1 MKKDIIFEDR
11 KYKLD
16 RPITGNISEDRI
28 WEQWYNPEIFKESLP
43 KMNQRD
49 YLFECNRGYENQII
63 INNRGMKKI
72 TINQFK
78 TMVNYFTASL
88 KSYHIGKGDF
98 VASIPLSTPEL
109 IALKYAS
116 ASRGAISTNLDFIDA
131 EGKADNNIMYRKLKL
146 LNPKMVFV
154 LDILENKVSE
164 VLNLE
169 EFKDIKKVILPL
181 TKSTPLYNSERV
193 KIKLLR
199 GMNKIKKSYI
209 NHAISLNTF
218 LSHGFHLRNI
228 QEESI
233 YCENMPA
240 NIAFTSG
247 TTGESKAVLL
257 SHDANNALA
266 MQHRLAGLGLERGKT
281 NLALVP
287 PFLAFWDAD
296 IIHMAMCL
304 GIEEVLELSLTYEEI
319 PGYLQKHLPNYGIW
333 SQYLWDSILSMKK
346 EDLKEVCAHL
356 EKCVVGGERADI
368 NQINTFK
375 EITGLD
381 QIDGYGASEMDSC
394 FTVVHPNCNVIGSA
408 GLPLPFNNVRIVDES
423 FQDLTYN
430 ERGRILI
437 TGPAQMLGYY
447 GRDDLTKKVL
457 IRDDKGIIWYDT
469 KDYGYVDMTGS
480 LFPLDRDS
488 DPIVLRTND
497 QREEKEK
504 LINISEEIKECPYIK
519 LCKTNYY
526 NGVLVS
532 HVSFDNFVDVSVE
545 DMKKSMIEIVKERLP
560 EHKRPHIIN
569 LMPTLPRTPLGK
581 VDYPKLADMTEDIVL
596 SEIDHIDSNERLKI
610 IDNIKEEKIY
620 QKQYK

>member
-1 MKKDIIFEDR
+1 MKKDIIFEDK

-28 WEQWYNPEIFKESLP
+28 WEQWYSPEIFKEVLP

-49 YLFECNRGYENQII
+49 YLFQCNKGYEEQVI

-72 TINQFK
+72 TINQFEK
-78 TMVNYFTASL
+78 MVNYFTASL
-88 KSYHIGKGDF
+88 KAYHIGKGDF
-98 VASIPLSTPEL
+98 VASISLSTPEL
-109 IALKYAS
+109 IALKYAC
-116 ASRGAISTNLDFIDA
+116 ATRGAVTANLNFMDA
-131 EGKADNNIMYRKLKL
+131 EGKADNNTMYRQLKL
-146 LNPKMVFV
+146 LNPTMIFT
-154 LDILENKVSE
+154 LDILENRVSE

-169 EFKDIKKVILPL
+169 EFKDIQKVILPL

-193 KIKLLR
+193 KIKLLQT
-199 GMNKIKKSYI
+199 MNKIQNLSI
-209 NHAISLNTF
+209 NHSISLNTF
-218 LSHGFHLRNI
+218 LSAGAHLRNI
-228 QEESI
+228 SDHSV
-233 YCENMPA
+233 YCENLPS

-304 GIEEVLELSLTYEEI
+304 GIEEILELSLTYEEI
-319 PGYLQKHLPNYGIW
+319 PGYLLKHLPNYGIW
-333 SQYLWDSILSMKK
+333 SQYLWDSILSMKND
-346 EDLKEVCAHL
+346 DLKKVCSHL

-375 EITGLD
+375 AITGLD
-381 QIDGYGASEMDSC
+381 QIDGFGASEMDSC
-394 FTVVHPNCNVIGSA
+394 FTVTHPNCNVIGSA
-408 GLPLPFNNVRIVDES
+408 GLPLPFNNVRVVDES

-457 IRDDKGIIWYDT
+457 IRDSKGTIWYDT

-488 DPIVLRTND
+488 ESIILESND
-497 QREEKEK
+497 HKKEKEK

-526 NGVLVS
+526 HGVLVS
-532 HVSFDNFVDVSVE
+532 HVSFDNFVDIPVE
-545 DMKKSMIEIVKERLP
+545 EMKNSMVEVIKERLP
-560 EHKRPHIIN
+560 EYKRPHIIN

-581 VDYPKLADMTEDIVL
+581 IDYPKLAEMTESMVL
-596 SEIDHIDSNERLKI
+596 SEIGQTDYSERLRI
-610 IDNIKEEKIY
+610 VDHIKEEKIY
-620 QKQYK
+620 QKKYK